1 MSVNRIALG
10 KRISFYRLKFSM
22 TQEKLA
28 DLTNCSREYIA
39 YLENGVKTPSLP
51 ILVDLANALHISVDA
66 LLVDSLDYSLS
77 SSDSDLHRLLLDCN
91 ETEQEIII
99 PISFHPLCG
108 IPSRSHLAN
117 FAHHPIVILQAFI
130 HAVPMADHL
139 DQRKMSSSFGC
150 SCQIESVHILSPSV
164 PVLLQWLPHHP
175 PGTPNA
181 AVRRLPVDSRA

>member
-99 PISFHPLCG
+99 RTAKELKSQNKKARISRRRTLESSWVLSVVYAG
-108 IPSRSHLAN
+108 LTN
-117 FAHHPIVILQAFI
+117 FISEMLRIL
-130 HAVPMADHL
+130 
-139 DQRKMSSSFGC
+139 
-150 SCQIESVHILSPSV
+150 
-164 PVLLQWLPHHP
+164 LLQFLLPLY
-175 PGTPNA
+175 
-181 AVRRLPVDSRA
+181 RLVHLQSKY

>member
-66 LLVDSLDYSLS
+66 LLVDSYWTATKLSRKSLS
-77 SSDSDLHRLLLDCN
+77 
-91 ETEQEIII
+91 
-99 PISFHPLCG
+99 
-108 IPSRSHLAN
+108 A
-117 FAHHPIVILQAFI
+117 
-130 HAVPMADHL
+130 
-139 DQRKMSSSFGC
+139 
-150 SCQIESVHILSPSV
+150 
-164 PVLLQWLPHHP
+164 
-175 PGTPNA
+175 
-181 AVRRLPVDSRA
+181 RRGS

>member
-77 SSDSDLHRLLLDCN
+77 SSDSDLHRLFSLRLLRVD
-91 ETEQEIII
+91 IIVRHV
-99 PISFHPLCG
+99 FCAYA
-108 IPSRSHLAN
+108 SHTQ
-117 FAHHPIVILQAFI
+117 FAIKIRML
-130 HAVPMADHL
+130 
-139 DQRKMSSSFGC
+139 
-150 SCQIESVHILSPSV
+150 
-164 PVLLQWLPHHP
+164 
-175 PGTPNA
+175 
-181 AVRRLPVDSRA
+181 

>member
-1 MSVNRIALG
+1 MVFRAAICVMQSEKFRAKREMLAQMSVNRIALG

-99 PISFHPLCG
+99 RTARELKAT
-108 IPSRSHLAN
+108 L
-117 FAHHPIVILQAFI
+117 V
-130 HAVPMADHL
+130 
-139 DQRKMSSSFGC
+139 SFG
-150 SCQIESVHILSPSV
+150 I
-164 PVLLQWLPHHP
+164 
-175 PGTPNA
+175 
-181 AVRRLPVDSRA
+181 